1 MSSIDAKPRH
11 ETGSATVEAVVLV
24 PVLMLFVLLAIAFG
38 RYQSA
43 REEVIGAARAG
54 AEAAAIMP
62 SAQSA
67 KTAAN
72 EAALPA
78 LSGMTSPCHRVVVA
92 TDTSDFMPGGEVT
105 VTVSCTVE
113 LSDIGAPGLPG
124 QSTVTISQAAPIDPY
139 RAVS

>member
-38 RYQSA
+38 RYQTA

-78 LSGMTSPCHRVVVA
+78 LSTSPCHRVVVA

-124 QSTVTISQAAPIDPY
+124 QSTVTISQVAPIDPY
-139 RAVS
+139 RVVS

>member
-1 MSSIDAKPRH
+1 MRSFDVNSRR

-38 RYQSA
+38 RYQTT

-67 KTAAN
+67 TTAAKQ
-72 EAALPA
+72 AALPA
-78 LSGMTSPCHRVVVA
+78 LSGMTSPCRRVVVA
-92 TDTSDFMPGGEVT
+92 TDTSDFVPGGEVT